1 MPEWEHT
8 RYRRLWWTAGFTTL
22 AGLHPF
28 RIRQQPPK
36 DYANVNYLGV
46 TWSYHPRWNEG
57 FVQWTTKDP
66 QNWGDNSGIATSR
79 NYHTSCE
86 QGSNKF
92 PSTNIKQRPLTV
104 IWVRPETLLHHL
116 DILTKGPPKSFLKPS
131 FTPSNIC
138 DGKANEEGYQL
149 KIKSPNRIS

>member
-57 FVQWTTKDP
+57 LVQWTTKDP
-66 QNWGDNSGIATSR
+66 RNWGNTSGIATSR
-79 NYHTSCE
+79 NYHSSCE
-86 QGSNKF
+86 QGSNWC
-92 PSTNIKQRPLTV
+92 PSRNVNQKSGTV
-104 IWVRPETLLHHL
+104 IGLGRRLSCTTWTLL
-116 DILTKGPPKSFLKPS
+116 TRAPKELLGAKFH
-131 FTPSNIC
+131 T
-138 DGKANEEGYQL
+138 
-149 KIKSPNRIS
+149 IKYMWWQSKWRKLHSENKVP